1 MSKINIL
8 PPAVFNKIAAGEVIE
23 RPASIVKE
31 LIENSIDAGA
41 TRINLEITNGGISQ
55 IAVSDNGSG
64 ILPEDLEKAFLPH
77 ATSKISKAEDLESIG
92 TLGFRGEA
100 LASIASVAQ
109 VTLTSKTK
117 DNLSGGTIEVN
128 GGVMGEKGEKGSPDG
143 TYICV
148 NNIFYNVPVRAKFL
162 KRPKQE
168 EGEITTLVSR
178 LILANPDIAI
188 KYVADGKTIYN
199 SQGTGLNDAIFS
211 IYGASTMQCIIP
223 VHSIQNDY
231 KIDGFSS
238 KTSYFKSNR
247 TYQTLIINGRY
258 VNNYLISQAVSRA
271 YEKYMMKQ
279 AFPFYVLNMTI
290 PTDELD
296 VNVHPTKMEVRFS
309 NPQSIFGF
317 VFNSITSAINKF
329 LVQSAPTEFSSS
341 LDNVEKMVA
350 TRDGQSILDKPEQ
363 EIKKINSDDE
373 LKSLSKV
380 LFNFDTSSTSGDKMA
395 EGASTMGEILIE
407 KLKTRSIDSF
417 SSNNANANPD
427 RSTDILEPKPI
438 QQQIL
443 DDDTIAD
450 DAMLSSK
457 VIGKVFNTF
466 VFVEQGD
473 KLYIIDQHAA
483 HERLLY
489 DLLVENLNS
498 KQIKKQG
505 LLIPYIFNVNYQE
518 EEFLNNHLEMLNEL
532 GFELQPFGN
541 LSFKVD
547 TVPNVLCDIEI
558 GKFFNTVLA
567 NVNSYLTIKTE
578 DVLRDT
584 LAQHACKHAVKGG
597 DDLNKEE
604 LVSLVK
610 KVSKGEIT
618 LQCPHGRPFIIEWS
632 RNDFDKWFKR
642 KL

>member
-55 IAVSDNGSG
+55 ISVSDNGSG

-77 ATSKISKAEDLESIG
+77 ATSKISQAEDLENIG

-117 DNLSGGTIEVN
+117 DSLSGGTIEVN
-128 GGVMGEKGEKGSPDG
+128 GGIMGEQGEKGSPDG

-148 NNIFYNVPVRAKFL
+148 NNLFYNVPVRAKFL
-162 KRPKQE
+162 KKPKQE

-178 LILANPDIAI
+178 LILANPNIAI

-223 VHSIQNDY
+223 VHSTQNNY
-231 KIDGFSS
+231 KIEGFSS
-238 KTSYFKSNR
+238 KTNFFKSNR

-296 VNVHPTKMEVRFS
+296 VNVHPTKMEVRFA
-309 NPQSIFGF
+309 NPQTIFGF
-317 VFNSITSAINKF
+317 VFNSISSAIDKF
-329 LVQSAPTEFSSS
+329 LVQSAPTEFSSNPDS
-341 LDNVEKMVA
+341 IEKMVA
-350 TRDGQSILDKPEQ
+350 TSNGQTILNKPEPEVKQ
-363 EIKKINSDDE
+363 MNNNDEE
-373 LKSLSKV
+373 LKSISKV
-380 LFNFDTSSTSGDKMA
+380 LFNFDTSSTNGDKMA
-395 EGASTMGEILIE
+395 DGASTMGEILIE

-417 SSNNANANPD
+417 VSNTNVCPD
-427 RSTDILEPKPI
+427 RVTETLEPKPI

-443 DDDTIAD
+443 DNETIAD

-489 DLLVENLNS
+489 DILVENLNS

-518 EEFLNNHLEMLNEL
+518 EEFLNNHLTMLNDL
-532 GFELQPFGN
+532 GFEVQPFGN

-547 TVPNVLCDIEI
+547 TIPNVLCDIEI
-558 GKFFNTVLA
+558 GKFFNTILA

-578 DVLRDT
+578 DILRDT
-584 LAQHACKHAVKGG
+584 LAQHAV
-597 DDLNKEE
+597 NTQ
-604 LVSLVK
+604 S
-610 KVSKGEIT
+610 KVEMT
-618 LQCPHGRPFIIEWS
+618 LIKM
-632 RNDFDKWFKR
+632 N
-642 KL
+642 

>member
-55 IAVSDNGSG
+55 ISVSDNGSG

-77 ATSKISKAEDLESIG
+77 ATSKISQAEDLENIG

-117 DNLSGGTIEVN
+117 DSLSGGTIEVN
-128 GGVMGEKGEKGSPDG
+128 GGIMGEQGEKGSPDG

-148 NNIFYNVPVRAKFL
+148 NNLFYNVPVRAKFL
-162 KRPKQE
+162 KKPKQE

-178 LILANPDIAI
+178 LILANPNIAI

-223 VHSIQNDY
+223 VHSTQNNY
-231 KIDGFSS
+231 KIEGFSS
-238 KTSYFKSNR
+238 KTNFFKSNR

-296 VNVHPTKMEVRFS
+296 VNVHPTKMEVRFA
-309 NPQSIFGF
+309 NPQTIFGF
-317 VFNSITSAINKF
+317 VFNSISSAIDKF
-329 LVQSAPTEFSSS
+329 LVQSAPTEFSSNPDS
-341 LDNVEKMVA
+341 IEKMVA
-350 TRDGQSILDKPEQ
+350 TSNGQTILNKPEPEVKQ
-363 EIKKINSDDE
+363 MNNNDEE
-373 LKSLSKV
+373 LKSISKV
-380 LFNFDTSSTSGDKMA
+380 LFNFDTSSTNGDKMA
-395 EGASTMGEILIE
+395 DGASTMGEILIE

-417 SSNNANANPD
+417 VSNTNVCPD
-427 RSTDILEPKPI
+427 RVTETLEPKPI

-443 DDDTIAD
+443 DNETIAD

-489 DLLVENLNS
+489 DILVENLNS

-518 EEFLNNHLEMLNEL
+518 EEFLNNHLTMLNDL
-532 GFELQPFGN
+532 GFEVQPFGN

-547 TVPNVLCDIEI
+547 TIPNVLCDIEI
-558 GKFFNTVLA
+558 GKFFNTILA

-578 DVLRDT
+578 DILRDT
-584 LAQHACKHAVKGG
+584 LAQHAV
-597 DDLNKEE
+597 NTQ
-604 LVSLVK
+604 S
-610 KVSKGEIT
+610 KVEMT
-618 LQCPHGRPFIIEWS
+618 LIKMS
-632 RNDFDKWFKR
+632 
-642 KL
+642 